1 MRSYSR
7 FVFSLSLG
15 VASLLAQ
22 PIRFEL
28 NVVDVTG
35 AVVTS
40 ATASLAC
47 GNGKF
52 APVLSG
58 SGLFLVHLP
67 SAAECTLSV
76 SAPGFKAKVIKGM
89 RIESRPVFRT
99 TVQLDVGSVAEAIEV
114 QAGGMGKGGG
124 VGYGMGGGYG
134 PGSGGKISAGMMGGL
149 SFPASRFST
158 ENYRKVGENGFIPVK
173 QQALSTFSI
182 DADTASF
189 SNTRRFLREGQ
200 LPPPDAVRVE
210 EFLNNFRYSFPAPA
224 GPHPVAVH
232 TEAGPCPWQPKH
244 QLAMVGLKT
253 KALDS
258 SDLPPANLVFLLD
271 VSGSMNDPRKLPLL
285 KQSFSLLVEQ
295 LRPEDSVGIVVYAGS
310 SGALLEGAKG
320 NEKQRILDV
329 LDRLQAG
336 GSTNGAS
343 GIVLAYQLAEKTF
356 RKGGNNR
363 VILATD
369 GDFNVGVSSDGDLV
383 RLIEE
388 KRKSGIFLTV
398 LGYGMGNYKDGKLE
412 QLANAGNG
420 NYAYIDEIL
429 EARKFLVKEF
439 GQNLVTVAKDVKLQ
453 VEFNPRHVKEY
464 RLIGYENR
472 LMQAQE
478 FRDDKK
484 DAGELGSGHSVVA
497 LYEIV
502 PHTAESMAG
511 EVEDLRYQR
520 EAKDE
525 RKHKDELFFVR
536 VRYKAPGADEAKEF
550 ASPMES
556 KKVEGVLAL
565 TSADFRFAAGI
576 AEFAQVLS
584 KSKWGGASSLENAR
598 ALIRGSLAQAP
609 DEQRALVPGM
619 IDRAIELGSQAR
631 QRSSLE

>member
-1 MRSYSR
+1 
-7 FVFSLSLG
+7 
-15 VASLLAQ
+15 
-22 PIRFEL
+22 
-28 NVVDVTG
+28 
-35 AVVTS
+35 
-40 ATASLAC
+40 
-47 GNGKF
+47 
-52 APVLSG
+52 
-58 SGLFLVHLP
+58 
-67 SAAECTLSV
+67 
-76 SAPGFKAKVIKGM
+76 
-89 RIESRPVFRT
+89 
-99 TVQLDVGSVAEAIEV
+99 
-114 QAGGMGKGGG
+114 
-124 VGYGMGGGYG
+124 
-134 PGSGGKISAGMMGGL
+134 
-149 SFPASRFST
+149 
-158 ENYRKVGENGFIPVK
+158 
-173 QQALSTFSI
+173 
-182 DADTASF
+182 
-189 SNTRRFLREGQ
+189 
-200 LPPPDAVRVE
+200 
-210 EFLNNFRYSFPAPA
+210 
-224 GPHPVAVH
+224 VH

-258 SDLPPANLVFLLD
+258 LELPPANLVFLLD

-295 LRPEDSVGIVVYAGS
+295 LRPEDSVGIVVYAGA
-310 SGALLEGAKG
+310 SGALLEGAEG

-420 NYAYIDEIL
+420 NYAYIDDIL

-484 DAGELGSGHSVVA
+484 DAGELGSAHSVVA

-502 PHTAESMAG
+502 PHTAASMAG
-511 EVEDLRYQR
+511 EVDDLRYQK

-525 RKHKDELFFVR
+525 RKHRDELFFVR
-536 VRYKAPGADEAKEF
+536 VRYKAPDADEAKEF
-550 ASPMES
+550 AAPMEL
-556 KKVEGVLAL
+556 KKVEAALAL

-584 KSKWGGASSLENAR
+584 KSKWAGTSSLEDAR
-598 ALIRGSLAQAP
+598 ALVKGSLSQAP
-609 DEQRALVPGM
+609 DEQRSLVPGM

>member
-15 VASLLAQ
+15 VATLVAQ

-28 NVVDVTG
+28 NVVDLTG
-35 AVVTS
+35 AAIS
-40 ATASLAC
+40 NATATLTCGKQKFNPASAPSGGYVVLLPAAGECSLAI
-47 GNGKF
+47 
-52 APVLSG
+52 S
-58 SGLFLVHLP
+58 S
-67 SAAECTLSV
+67 
-76 SAPGFKAKVIKGM
+76 PGFKMKVLKGL

-99 TVQLDVGSVAEAIEV
+99 TVQLEVGSVAETIEV
-114 QAGGMGKGGG
+114 QAGSGSGFGHGRVGGI
-124 VGYGMGGGYG
+124 VGALPAPMIQF
-134 PGSGGKISAGMMGGL
+134 PGSK
-149 SFPASRFST
+149 FDPKFNT
-158 ENYRKVGENGFIPVK
+158 ENYRKVSENGFFAVK
-173 QQALSTFSI
+173 QQPLSTFSI

-210 EFLNNFRYSFPAPA
+210 EFLNTFRYSFPAPT
-224 GPHPVAVH
+224 GSHPIAIH

-244 QLAMVGLKT
+244 QLAMIGLKT
-253 KALDS
+253 KALEAS
-258 SDLPPANLVFLLD
+258 ELPPANLVFLLD
-271 VSGSMNDPRKLPLL
+271 VSGSMNEPNKLPLL
-285 KQSFSLLVEQ
+285 KQSFALLVEQ
-295 LRPEDSVGIVVYAGS
+295 LRPQDSVGIVVYAGA
-310 SGALLEGAKG
+310 SGTLLEGAKG
-320 NEKQRILDV
+320 SEKQRILDA
-329 LDRLQAG
+329 LSGLQAG

-343 GIVLAYQLAEKTF
+343 GIVLAYQLAERSF
-356 RKGGNNR
+356 RKDANNR

-388 KRKSGIFLTV
+388 KRKTGIFLTV

-420 NYAYIDEIL
+420 NYAYIDNLL

-472 LMQAQE
+472 LLQAQD

-502 PHTAESMAG
+502 PHVAESQSG
-511 EVEDLRYQR
+511 DVPDLRYQKD
-520 EAKDE
+520 AKDDK
-525 RKHKDELFFVR
+525 KHKDELLFVR
-536 VRYKAPGADEAKEF
+536 LRYKAPGAENASEFSVPLEAKGIE
-550 ASPMES
+550 P
-556 KKVEGVLAL
+556 VLAL
-565 TSADFRFAAGI
+565 TSPDFRFAAGL

-584 KSKWGGASSLENAR
+584 KSKWAGTSRLENAR
-598 ALIRGSLAQAP
+598 ALINSSLTQAS
-609 DEQRALVPGM
+609 DEQRALLPLM
-619 IDRAIELGSQAR
+619 IDRALELSAKQSR
-631 QRSSLE
+631 TSSLE